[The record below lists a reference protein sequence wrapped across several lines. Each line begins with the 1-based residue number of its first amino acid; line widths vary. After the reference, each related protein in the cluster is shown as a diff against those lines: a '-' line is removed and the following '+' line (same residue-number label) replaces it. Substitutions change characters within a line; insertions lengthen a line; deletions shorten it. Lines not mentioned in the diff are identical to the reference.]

1 MTWVDG
7 LYLCKFRWQ
16 VQHKLFIPF
25 LSDTFSSKLSGSVA
39 KLGNLTACPYLDME
53 SPIGELSIQKRIE
66 LLLVNIPSLED
77 LIHHAEDWITTFRGG
92 AAVLLGK

>member
-1 MTWVDG
+1 MACTFVSFAG
-7 LYLCKFRWQ
+7 KFNTNCSS
-16 VQHKLFIPF
+16 
-25 LSDTFSSKLSGSVA
+25 LSYQTLSSKLSGSVA

-53 SPIGELSIQKRIE
+53 CPIGELSIQKRIE